1 MKNKKPQI
9 PLVSLSLIIGYSS
22 QQQPTLAHSDHFHSA
37 PPEPEST
44 NPEALSQPLEETTND
59 TIDTPKVESS
69 LMESTTDLEEVPA
82 SSESSL
88 PTVSTARLIDGVS
101 FGLGESIFGL
111 LIVTPFLLLFLRKI
125 R

>member
-1 MKNKKPQI
+1 MTNRKPQL
-9 PLVSLSLIIGYSS
+9 PLMSLSLIIGYSS

-59 TIDTPKVESS
+59 TEIPEVESS
-69 LMESTTDLEEVPA
+69 LLEPTTGLEEVSA

-88 PTVSTARLIDGVS
+88 PTVSTAKLINGVS

-111 LIVTPFLLLFLRKI
+111 LIVTPFLLLFLRKV